1 MNGYFKTQKHFSIC
15 NFHTKLQYFCLCSLL
30 QVKLTKNALERFSNM
45 EISWISFV
53 MIVLASYR
61 LTHLIVFDKITEF
74 IRNPFLTKK
83 KNSPNESKKVPKSKI
98 GYLLTC
104 YWCAGIWC
112 ATFLAVVYLLI
123 PDMAK
128 YLIFILAIAG
138 GQAILESFVGVN
150 VKRTALY
157 SEETKELK

>member
-1 MNGYFKTQKHFSIC
+1 
-15 NFHTKLQYFCLCSLL
+15 
-30 QVKLTKNALERFSNM
+30 M
-45 EISWISFV
+45 EISWMAFT

-74 IRNPFLTKK
+74 IRNPFLIKK
-83 KNSPNESKKVPKSKI
+83 KISDKETKMIPKSSI

-104 YWCAGIWC
+104 YWCTGIWC
-112 ATFLAVVYLLI
+112 AILLGGLYLWI
-123 PDMAK
+123 PSIAQ
-128 YLIFILAIAG
+128 YIIFILAIAG

-150 VKRTALY
+150 IKRTALY